1 MAFIKPLLWIGLL
14 SLILFFLVLNFGQGL
29 LQRLWPGAPTANRE
43 FLMAWAVFIAYW
55 LGIITHL
62 ISILARDI
70 RLRAQIGRLRREN
83 RALQAEL
90 HHLRGASLDD
100 LPIDEA
106 EPSKTEEG
114 QAP

>member
-14 SLILFFLVLNFGQGL
+14 SLILFFLVFNFGESL
-29 LQRLWPGAPTANRE
+29 LERLWPGEPTQNRE
-43 FLMAWAVFIAYW
+43 LLMAWAVFIAFW

-62 ISILARDI
+62 ISIMARDI

-83 RALQAEL
+83 RSLQSEL

-100 LPIDEA
+100 LPIEED
-106 EPSKTEEG
+106 EPSKNEEG